1 MGTYLFVHEGKE
13 LFRREEP
20 IQSHGQVPFS
30 IRHAINQT
38 VLISVINMYVLF
50 SEMTAVLWNTVFKIS
65 KTNLLVSFSS
75 QMCEIGAEISA
86 EPKHCYTPTY
96 SL

>member
-1 MGTYLFVHEGKE
+1 MDVEENGTKEGSIYEVLRSSNADERPQWYNTINCLIIQFTQMGTYLFVHEEKE

-20 IQSHGQVPFS
+20 IQSCGQVPFS

-50 SEMTAVLWNTVFKIS
+50 SETTAV
-65 KTNLLVSFSS
+65 
-75 QMCEIGAEISA
+75 A
-86 EPKHCYTPTY
+86 
-96 SL
+96 